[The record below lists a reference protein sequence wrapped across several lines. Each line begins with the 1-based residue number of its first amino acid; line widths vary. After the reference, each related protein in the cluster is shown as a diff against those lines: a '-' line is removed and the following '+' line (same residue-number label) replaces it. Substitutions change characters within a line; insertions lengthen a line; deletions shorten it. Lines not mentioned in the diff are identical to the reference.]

1 MLAVRN
7 KDLIRHRVGVLSCHK
22 LLICISVSLDSF
34 VREAMGMTS
43 RSITKDTNGVYEL
56 HLHLDLIVL
65 AISTAQA
72 DFYYKMVHVPSMRR
86 LEPKSSLVC
95 YIGWVWCARV
105 TDIGLLMA

>member
-65 AISTAQA
+65 VISTAQA

-105 TDIGLLMA
+105 TDIGLLMV